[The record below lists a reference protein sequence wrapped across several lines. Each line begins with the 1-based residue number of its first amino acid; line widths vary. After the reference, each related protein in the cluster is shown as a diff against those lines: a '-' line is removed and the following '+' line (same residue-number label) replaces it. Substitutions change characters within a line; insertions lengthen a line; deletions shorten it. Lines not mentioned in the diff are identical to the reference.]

1 MITNFIDF
9 FFVVCLVWINL
20 IQQVLQYNIDHYH
33 IITIHR
39 LMSYAVEDFPS
50 ELYKVQLD

>member
-9 FFVVCLVWINL
+9 FCSMPCVDKL
-20 IQQVLQYNIDHYH
+20 LQYNIDHYH